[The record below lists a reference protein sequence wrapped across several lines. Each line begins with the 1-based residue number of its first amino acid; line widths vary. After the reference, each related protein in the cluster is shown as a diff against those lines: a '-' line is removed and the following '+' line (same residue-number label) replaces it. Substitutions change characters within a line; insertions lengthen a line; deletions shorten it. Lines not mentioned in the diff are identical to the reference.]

1 MVKPITSKKVNKD
14 ALELL
19 KKATKPVSEMAKPQ
33 LTFQQ
38 ALSINKKD
46 KDKRET
52 KRKAQDKESMASI
65 KARIARAKAI
75 KEAK

>member
-1 MVKPITSKKVNKD
+1 
-14 ALELL
+14 
-19 KKATKPVSEMAKPQ
+19 MAKPQ

-65 KARIARAKAI
+65 KARIARAKAM